1 MIIRILTMLVVE
13 LLSSIRL
20 KAIFPTIFKSKKIM
34 LLETKARPSIM
45 FNWSNEMSESLG
57 KKVAK
62 MELIILIPLGMIQLI
77 LNTNQNH
84 HWASASLKIVSDH

>member
-1 MIIRILTMLVVE
+1 
-13 LLSSIRL
+13 
-20 KAIFPTIFKSKKIM
+20 
-34 LLETKARPSIM
+34 M
-45 FNWSNEMSESLG
+45 FNWRNEKSESLG

>member
-1 MIIRILTMLVVE
+1 
-13 LLSSIRL
+13 
-20 KAIFPTIFKSKKIM
+20 
-34 LLETKARPSIM
+34 M
-45 FNWSNEMSESLG
+45 FNWRNEG
-57 KKVAK
+57 ARVWVKKVAK

>member
-1 MIIRILTMLVVE
+1 
-13 LLSSIRL
+13 
-20 KAIFPTIFKSKKIM
+20 M
-34 LLETKARPSIM
+34 LLERKQALNNVQLEERG
-45 FNWSNEMSESLG
+45 SESLG